1 MQIQFLCD
9 SNSLNRTGN
18 SFSSVMQ
25 TPSEPQD
32 DYKFDRSGRCD
43 IFGMDFSHAVVD
55 PDDLSSSV
63 PEREPP
69 YRVQEKLDN
78 ICKYK
83 KYVTTFRGW
92 WVCFKPVFCSEH
104 RRCPPM
110 QPQSPPAPPPPLPSE
125 HLLRLCLSR
134 NRTAPRCYFAATSA
148 IAMHWGA
155 RCSSIALATCI
166 LLILCCRFCSLCRTW

>member
-1 MQIQFLCD
+1 MMMVIGMQIQFLCD

-63 PEREPP
+63 PEKSFPE
-69 YRVQEKLDN
+69 QK
-78 ICKYK
+78 
-83 KYVTTFRGW
+83 
-92 WVCFKPVFCSEH
+92 
-104 RRCPPM
+104 
-110 QPQSPPAPPPPLPSE
+110 SP
-125 HLLRLCLSR
+125 
-134 NRTAPRCYFAATSA
+134 
-148 IAMHWGA
+148 
-155 RCSSIALATCI
+155 
-166 LLILCCRFCSLCRTW
+166 